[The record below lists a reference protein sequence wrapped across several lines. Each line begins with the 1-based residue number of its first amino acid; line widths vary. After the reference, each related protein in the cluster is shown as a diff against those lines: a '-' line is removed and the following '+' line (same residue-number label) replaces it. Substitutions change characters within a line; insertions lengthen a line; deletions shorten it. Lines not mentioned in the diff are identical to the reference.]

1 MKISKGKKLLLLGLV
16 LVVIDQIIKIVVKT
30 NMELGQH
37 IYVIG
42 NWFQILFIENE
53 GMAFGMKF
61 GGAVG
66 KFLLSFFRIG
76 LFAALCWWIS
86 SLVRKSLDADGKPAL
101 LADGSKRVPQG
112 VLIGL
117 TLITAGALGNIIDS
131 LFYGIIFDYAPFM
144 FGKVVDMFYFP
155 IIDTTWPS
163 WVPFVGGN
171 HFLFFAPVFNFA
183 DSCVTVGA
191 LYLIFFQY
199 KFFSFFDASEEKIEK
214 SVK

>member
-1 MKISKGKKLLLLGLV
+1 
-16 LVVIDQIIKIVVKT
+16 
-30 NMELGQH
+30 
-37 IYVIG
+37 
-42 NWFQILFIENE
+42 
-53 GMAFGMKF
+53 MAFGMKF

-86 SLVRKSLDADGKPAL
+86 SLVRKSVGPDGSPAL
-101 LADGSKRVPQG
+101 TSTGEKLVPPG
-112 VLIGL
+112 VLVGL
-117 TLITAGALGNIIDS
+117 ALITAGAFGNIIDS

-199 KFFSFFDASEEKIEK
+199 KFFARSDESEEKIEK